1 MSEENTKNQEN
12 NNDWKNREMG
22 ALWRRE
28 GKNQNYLSGH
38 VKVGEFGVETNVKL
52 VVFTN
57 KYKKENPKAP
67 DFIVYQADEVG
78 QSAASTSSPENAK
91 SVESVESVES
101 VKEST
106 SDIPDM
112 LEA

>member
-1 MSEENTKNQEN
+1 MSEENTNNQEN
-12 NNDWKNREMG
+12 NNGWKNREMG

-28 GKNQNYLSGH
+28 GRNQNYLSGH

-57 KYKKENPKAP
+57 KYKKDNPKAP
-67 DFIVYQADEVG
+67 DFIVYQAEDSAQNTVENTGSEEV
-78 QSAASTSSPENAK
+78 STSQEA
-91 SVESVESVES
+91 
-101 VKEST
+101 T

>member
-1 MSEENTKNQEN
+1 MSEENTNNQEN
-12 NNDWKNREMG
+12 NNGWKNREMG

-67 DFIVYQADEVG
+67 DFIVYQAEDAS
-78 QSAASTSSPENAK
+78 QDAAASTTNQ
-91 SVESVESVES
+91 ESAINQ
-101 VKEST
+101 EST

>member
-1 MSEENTKNQEN
+1 MSENNEN
-12 NNDWKNREMG
+12 NEWKKRELG

-38 VKVGEFGVETNVKL
+38 VKIGEFGVEKEVKL

-57 KYKKENPKAP
+57 KYKSENSKAP
-67 DFIVYQADEVG
+67 DFILYEASDRTQENSNSQAEATTAQPAED
-78 QSAASTSSPENAK
+78 Q
-91 SVESVESVES
+91 
-101 VKEST
+101 T